1 MKAVGFDSRWKA
13 ASKSSRLL
21 GVRFC
26 ISVYILIITSV
37 LIYGHMLPLVF
48 EVRSS

>member
-21 GVRFC
+21 GVR
-26 ISVYILIITSV
+26 SYLYVYILTSV

-48 EVRSS
+48 EARSS